1 MALTRMERSLCL
13 RDSIMPVSNA
23 QPPRTNQVTATAE
36 DSMFMHI
43 LDCIGAMS
51 CIRAGQKEESSSSTD
66 KSEEG
71 EASAALL
78 SCKHRVFWQAV
89 REIADREAAL
99 EDISDN
105 EEEKVYSTALDFMM
119 DCFPD
124 DSKRSDGRLWLPLH
138 LAVSVPSSRLEDIHT
153 LFTANPAAIK
163 APADET
169 NQLNPCHLAAMM
181 KNPRMEIIQR
191 LQIYDPDFGSSLD
204 SDSNTPLHLA
214 LIYSD
219 SDVLVRELAQLRP
232 AALEMKNKEQDTPLH
247 LAAMCSDCA
256 AMVRELAQL
265 HPAALGMKNKEE
277 DTPLHLAA
285 RFSSSGEVVRELV
298 ALSPAALVT
307 MNGRGETPLA
317 ATILSSFDHSPAFDV
332 KLQVLLEAAPQAAR
346 IACSNSNDCL
356 PLHLILFQRNPPAT
370 MELVAMVLTAYREAV
385 NIPNSDG
392 SLPIHI
398 AARFASIDV
407 IKMIAEE
414 NLSNL
419 TVMLPS
425 GLSLAHVAVIF
436 YISDTFR
443 NLRNQRASAPSK
455 KFYIIYDNGDSNKS
469 VRNLSPPLPVSAASD
484 LLLRFL
490 LRHCPGLAAAQDING
505 LTSYDRLPAEHA
517 EFAYARRLLLLAGA
531 SSLYPGVLQEMN
543 YGARREALLLFHS
556 SSSAMGRTIFSRIRN
571 GAGGPELMRTIVC
584 FL

>member
-1 MALTRMERSLCL
+1 
-13 RDSIMPVSNA
+13 
-23 QPPRTNQVTATAE
+23 
-36 DSMFMHI
+36 
-43 LDCIGAMS
+43 
-51 CIRAGQKEESSSSTD
+51 
-66 KSEEG
+66 
-71 EASAALL
+71 
-78 SCKHRVFWQAV
+78 
-89 REIADREAAL
+89 
-99 EDISDN
+99 
-105 EEEKVYSTALDFMM
+105 
-119 DCFPD
+119 
-124 DSKRSDGRLWLPLH
+124 
-138 LAVSVPSSRLEDIHT
+138 
-153 LFTANPAAIK
+153 
-163 APADET
+163 
-169 NQLNPCHLAAMM
+169 M

-219 SDVLVRELAQLRP
+219 SDVLVRELAQLNP
-232 AALEMKNKEQDTPLH
+232 AALEKQNKEEDTPLH
-247 LAAMCSDCA
+247 LAVSYSDSV

-265 HPAALGMKNKEE
+265 HPAALEMQNNEE

-285 RFSSSGEVVRELV
+285 RFSSSVEVLRELV

-356 PLHLILFQRNPPAT
+356 PLHLILYQRNPPAT
-370 MELVAMVLTAYREAV
+370 MELVAMVLAAYREAV

-398 AARFASIDV
+398 AARFASFDV

-425 GLSLAHVAVIF
+425 GLSLVHVAVIS
-436 YISDTFR
+436 YILET
-443 NLRNQRASAPSK
+443 LRNQIASAPSN
-455 KFYIIYDNGDSNKS
+455 KFYIVYDNGDSNKS

-490 LRHCPGLAAAQDING
+490 LRHCPSLVAAQDING
-505 LTSYDRLPAEHA
+505 LTSYDRLPAENSR
-517 EFAYARRLLLLAGA
+517 FAYARRLLLLAGA

-543 YGARREALLLFHS
+543 YAARREALLLFHF
-556 SSSAMGRTIFSRIRN
+556 SSSAMGRTIFSLIRN